1 MTKATVKFHLF
12 SSLTGM
18 VKSSRRLRNR
28 KKNSMLHFKEHI
40 MHYQEGKSSKFPDV
54 MLVMQCSGTE
64 SNWAGKV
71 PGVRG
76 ILVITV
82 DNVVIRQWRRGQD

>member
-1 MTKATVKFHLF
+1 
-12 SSLTGM
+12 M
-18 VKSSRRLRNR
+18 VLNSVHRLRPD
-28 KKNSMLHFKEHI
+28 LE
-40 MHYQEGKSSKFPDV
+40 SSGGGGGIVVQWD
-54 MLVMQCSGTE
+54 CC
-64 SNWAGKV
+64 NWAGKV